1 MKNRKTLWIILSLV
15 LVAALMVG
23 AYVLWM
29 PKGVAGAKTI
39 DFKIVNGESVKT
51 VSIQTNEAYLRGAL
65 EAKGLIAGDESEYGL
80 FVKTVDGYTVN
91 DANQEW
97 WCFTKGGETVM
108 TGVDTTPIANGDAFE
123 ATLTVGY

>member
-1 MKNRKTLWIILSLV
+1 MKNRKTLWVAIALV

-23 AYVLWM
+23 AYLLWM
-29 PKGVAGAKTI
+29 PKGATGAKTI
-39 DFKIVNGESVKT
+39 TLAIVNGESEKT
-51 VSIQTNEAYLRGAL
+51 VSIRTDEAYLRGAL
-65 EAKGLIAGDESEYGL
+65 ESQNLIAGDESDYGL

-97 WCFTKGGETVM
+97 WCFTKGGEYM
-108 TGVDTTPIANGDAFE
+108 ATGVDTTPIADGEHYE